1 MVFSVLFTWDQFN
14 KLKLLLFCVARKP
27 AAALS
32 TVQEN
37 GIASRQV
44 INAMDF
50 SCI

>member
-14 KLKLLLFCVARKP
+14 ILFCVARKP